1 MANKQQL
8 KDGGIIMFITS
19 SRLTQ
24 RRIAAIGF
32 RLFALVMCM
41 GFVGLSSAFGQAEY
55 SDSYIIDSDG
65 SEQVYDAESGEYAT
79 AMPENVA
86 RPQLIGIGVSEAA
99 YDSGT
104 YSTETYTTISSP
116 SETVSVSAYSG
127 GYAYAL
133 SEAVSITLDPETS
146 EDGDYTVNSQHTYYY
161 ERQDPCGPTNHR
173 MERPMP
179 PEPCY
184 QVQTAPDTFRQ
195 SSPSFVRASYKPS
208 LAGSLLPAWNT
219 ALYGYYVSY
228 TFARFGVR
236 RIYTG
241 HQLISSNNCARNFRY
256 APFTYSKVCIADNLA
271 GCPVGNI
278 ICAGYPSNYIEISRY
293 KVSYYFASY
302 CTPALLNRYSGTFP
316 RCQY

>member
-1 MANKQQL
+1 
-8 KDGGIIMFITS
+8 MFITS
-19 SRLTQ
+19 SRLT
-24 RRIAAIGF
+24 RRRAGSIGAIGF

-55 SDSYIIDSDG
+55 SDSYIIDGDDG
-65 SEQVYDAESGEYAT
+65 EQVYDAESGENAT
-79 AMPENVA
+79 AMPENAA

-116 SETVSVSAYSG
+116 SGATSVSAYSG
-127 GYAYAL
+127 GYTYAL

-161 ERQDPCGPTNHR
+161 ERQDPCGPTTHQ
-173 MERPMP
+173 MEQPI
-179 PEPCY
+179 EPCY
-184 QVQTAPDTFRQ
+184 QVQTALETAR
-195 SSPSFVRASYKPS
+195 PSFVRALYKPS
-208 LAGSLLPAWNT
+208 LAGSLLPVWNA
-219 ALYGYYVSY
+219 ALYGYNISY

-241 HQLISSNNCARNFRY
+241 HRLSNSNVCARNFRY
-256 APFTYSKVCIADNLA
+256 APFTFLKVCIADNIA
-271 GCPVGNI
+271 GCPVGNTL
-278 ICAGYPSNYIEISRY
+278 CASYASNYIEISRY
-293 KVSYYFASY
+293 KISYYFAYY
-302 CTPALLNRYSGTFP
+302 CTPAFLNRYSGTFP